1 MKTLNVFAEFIDF
14 PSDEKM
20 KFIKTVIETG
30 KDDRFFV
37 ELEGFKKQ
45 LSSLSV
51 TEVDAFD
58 VYIVEQPTFSYL
70 AR

>member
-1 MKTLNVFAEFIDF
+1 
-14 PSDEKM
+14 M

-58 VYIVEQPTFSYL
+58 VYIVEQPTFFYL

>member
-1 MKTLNVFAEFIDF
+1 
-14 PSDEKM
+14 M

-45 LSSLSV
+45 LSSLAV

-58 VYIVEQPTFSYL
+58 T
-70 AR
+70 